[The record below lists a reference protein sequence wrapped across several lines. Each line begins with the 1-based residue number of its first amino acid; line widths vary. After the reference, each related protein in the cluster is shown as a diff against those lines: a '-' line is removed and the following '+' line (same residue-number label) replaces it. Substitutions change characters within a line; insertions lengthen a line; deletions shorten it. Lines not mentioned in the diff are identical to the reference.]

1 MTLPRI
7 SLAID
12 NCFAAKRWC
21 EPAEWM
27 RVVRDLG
34 LQCVEA
40 SADNEIDPLY
50 STPGHL
56 DDWLAEVRRES
67 ERTGVR
73 VVNCYS
79 GHGTYSTL
87 GLGHH
92 DPRVRAHL
100 RDAWVRPMLRL
111 AGRLNAGLGFFAHA
125 FSEAVLRDP
134 ARYRSAYATLVAD
147 LRALAAAAREAGAST
162 FGIEQ
167 MYTPHQVPWTLAGAE
182 AFLRDLNAGGPGTP
196 PAYLTIDTGHAC
208 GQARFL
214 PPTDEAVARC
224 VEDARAGRTDTLYLG
239 PVECHAPIRRLA
251 ASGAASAD
259 VRAAIDALCVSHPHL
274 FAAPGDGD
282 PYRWLERFGAWSPII
297 HLQQTN
303 GRESGHKNFTA
314 EHNARGVIRPPDV
327 IRALAASFSA
337 PAPAGL
343 PPPANHIYLTLE
355 PFLPTAAHARAELE
369 AIAESVAYWRRHV
382 PRDGMALAEV
392 LAASQ
397 ALGGATLRAP

>member
-1 MTLPRI
+1 MMATRVWLT
-7 SLAID
+7 ID

-34 LQCVEA
+34 LSCVEA

-56 DDWLAEVRRES
+56 EDWLAEVRRES

-111 AGRLNAGLGFFAHA
+111 VGQLGAGLGFFAHA
-125 FSEAVLRDP
+125 FPEAVLRDP
-134 ARYRSAYATLVAD
+134 ARYRDAYDALVDD
-147 LRALAAAAREAGAST
+147 LRTLAAAAREAGVTT
-162 FGIEQ
+162 FGVEQ
-167 MYTPHQVPWTLAGAE
+167 MYSPHQIPWTLAGAE
-182 AFLRDLNAGGPGTP
+182 TFLRRLNASGPGTP

-208 GQARFL
+208 GQDRFL
-214 PPTDEAVARC
+214 PPDAAAVERFMDD
-224 VEDARAGRTDTLYLG
+224 VRAGRPDTLYLG
-239 PVECHAPIRRLA
+239 PCECHAPVRRLA
-251 ASGAASAD
+251 ASGASATT
-259 VRAAIDALCVSHPHL
+259 VQEAIDRLCASHPHL
-274 FAAPGDGD
+274 FSEPGDGD
-282 PYRWLERFGAWSPII
+282 PYGWLERFGVCSPIV

-303 GRESGHKNFTA
+303 GRESSHKCFTA
-314 EHNARGVIRPPDV
+314 ELNAWGI
-327 IRALAASFSA
+327 IRAPEVLRALGRSYAA
-337 PAPAGL
+337 PVPAGL
-343 PPPANHIYLTLE
+343 PPPPADLYLTLE
-355 PFLPTAAHARAELE
+355 PFLPTAAHPRLHVD
-369 AIAESVAYWRRHV
+369 AIAESVAYWRRYV
-382 PRDGMALAEV
+382 PRDGMMLEEVVHAL
-392 LAASQ
+392 Q
-397 ALGGATLRAP
+397 

>member
-1 MTLPRI
+1 MNAPRI

-34 LQCVEA
+34 LQYVEA

-56 DDWLAEVRRES
+56 DDWLSAVRRES

-92 DPRVRAHL
+92 DPRVRAHI

-111 AGRLNAGLGFFAHA
+111 AGQLGAGLGFFAHA
-125 FSEAVLRDP
+125 FPEAVLRDP
-134 ARYRSAYATLVAD
+134 ARYRAAYDALVDD
-147 LRALAAAAREAGAST
+147 LRALASAAREAGAPV

-167 MYTPHQVPWTLAGAE
+167 MYSPHQIPWTLAGAE
-182 AFLRDLNAGGPGTP
+182 TFLRRINAGGPGTP
-196 PAYLTIDTGHAC
+196 PAWLTVDTGHAC
-208 GQARFL
+208 GQDRFL
-214 PPTDEAVARC
+214 PPTEDAVSRFL
-224 VEDARAGRTDTLYLG
+224 EEARAGRPDALYLG
-239 PVECHAPIRRLA
+239 PAECHAPIRRLA
-251 ASGAASAD
+251 AGGASREAVSEAI
-259 VRAAIDALCVSHPHL
+259 RALLDSHPFL
-274 FAAPGDGD
+274 FSVPGDGD
-282 PYRWLERFGAWSPII
+282 PYRWIERFGAYSPIV

-303 GRESGHKNFTA
+303 GRESGHKAFTA
-314 EHNARGVIRPPDV
+314 ELNEWGIIRAPDV
-327 IRALAASFSA
+327 LRALGRSYAA
-337 PAPAGL
+337 PAPEGF
-343 PPPANHIYLTLE
+343 PPQAANLYLTLE
-355 PFLPTAAHARAELE
+355 PFLPTASHPRLMLE
-369 AIAESVAYWRRHV
+369 QIAESVAYWRRYV
-382 PRDGMALAEV
+382 PRDGMDIGAVCAALH
-392 LAASQ
+392 
-397 ALGGATLRAP
+397 T